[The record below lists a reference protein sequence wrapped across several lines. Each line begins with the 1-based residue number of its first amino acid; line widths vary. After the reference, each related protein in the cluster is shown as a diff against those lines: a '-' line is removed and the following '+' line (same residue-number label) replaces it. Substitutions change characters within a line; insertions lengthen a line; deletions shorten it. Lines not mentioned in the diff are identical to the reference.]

1 MGITTAGF
9 TELIYLL
16 GNISSPVEFGWIAYG
31 TGTTAEAVGQT
42 ALVTEVDRAA
52 ASVNLVSVLAPQ
64 DTLRFSYVFTAAAAG
79 TITEVAVFNAVTS
92 GDMIG
97 RDLLASAD
105 RVTVAVDDK
114 VLVKYEFTLKD
125 GGFSGGTGC

>member
-16 GNISSPVEFGWIAYG
+16 GNISSPVEFAWIAFG
-31 TGTTAEAVGQT
+31 TGTTAESTAQT
-42 ALVTEVDRAA
+42 ALITEVARAS

-64 DTLRFSYVFTAAAAG
+64 DTIRFSYVFTAAAAG
-79 TITEVAVFNAVTS
+79 TIAEVAVFNAVTS

-105 RVTVAVDDK
+105 RVTVAVGDR

-125 GGFSGGTGC
+125 GGFSGGEGC